1 MKLDEDR
8 GAAWCRFADYALA
21 RLPPPPARVLEV
33 GCGEEGGI
41 ARVLSD
47 AGYEVLAIDPLAP
60 EGPLYRRTTLEE
72 LDDPGPFHAAVA
84 GRVLH
89 HVTPLEPA
97 LDKLVSLA
105 PLLVLDEFAHDLID
119 ESAYRWY
126 AEEYRRVSTP
136 GGHPHAPSD
145 LRDWRARHSELH
157 PHTTLLSALDAR
169 YETRD
174 LRFGPYFYRWLR
186 DDRTRAREE
195 RALEEGVLRPIG
207 YRYTGVA
214 RSP

>member
-1 MKLDEDR
+1 MTLD
-8 GAAWCRFADYALA
+8 GAARWPEFHEYALS
-21 RLPPPPARVLEV
+21 RLPSRPARVLEV

-41 ARVLSD
+41 APVLAD
-47 AGYEVLAIDPLAP
+47 TGYDVLAIDPLAP
-60 EGPLYRRTTLEE
+60 EGPLFRRTTLEE
-72 LDDPGPFHAAVA
+72 LDDPGPFDAVVA

-89 HVTPLEPA
+89 HVTPLGPA

-119 ESAYRWY
+119 DVARHWY
-126 AEEYRRVSTP
+126 EEEYRRVSASGAP
-136 GGHPHAPSD
+136 PHAPSD
-145 LRDWRARHSELH
+145 LRQWHAEHSGLH
-157 PHTTLLSALDAR
+157 PHDVLLSALEAR

-186 DDRTRAREE
+186 DPGMQAREE
-195 RALEEGVLRPIG
+195 RMLEEGLLTAIG

-214 RSP
+214 RPG